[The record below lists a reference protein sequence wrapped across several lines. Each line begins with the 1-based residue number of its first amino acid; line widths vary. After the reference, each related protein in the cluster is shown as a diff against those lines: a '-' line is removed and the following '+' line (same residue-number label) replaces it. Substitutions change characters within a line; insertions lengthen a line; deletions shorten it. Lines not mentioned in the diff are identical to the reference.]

1 MFESLPEDIRR
12 GIAAAQKRAQ
22 RKSSR
27 LSVQV
32 GDQVLPILRL
42 WDNGFS
48 VDAERTPRLRGLV
61 DIFDG
66 PRHVSHA
73 LIIAAGEEAGEMTYE
88 FKRDTII
95 AQTPIRD
102 YVEDR
107 GPTAGYLTGPA
118 T

>member
-48 VDAERTPRLRGLV
+48 VDAERSPRLRGLV

-66 PRHVSHA
+66 PRH
-73 LIIAAGEEAGEMTYE
+73 EEAGEMTYE